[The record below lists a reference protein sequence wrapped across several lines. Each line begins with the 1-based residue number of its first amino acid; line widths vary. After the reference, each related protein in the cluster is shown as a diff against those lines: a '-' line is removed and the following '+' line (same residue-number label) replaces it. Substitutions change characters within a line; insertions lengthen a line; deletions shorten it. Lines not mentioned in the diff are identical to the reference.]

1 MPTAVATTAW
11 GEVVGPAVLAAGAVA
26 LPGAP
31 LTLTLMRKPKP
42 AERETVTV

>member
-1 MPTAVATTAW
+1 MLGDLPKLTDGFQAAFL
-11 GEVVGPAVLAAGAVA
+11 GAGAVA

-42 AERETVTV
+42 AERETVTI